1 MLRPVR
7 YALTRNF
14 LKKRPAV
21 PPVGLAL
28 RGSAFSGAAG
38 LPWPQP
44 GVSQPSLER
53 CIVLALL
60 LHILLFMI
68 VGTAPGGNSAVGNR
82 RAGELVVYMPE
93 TRESRAPATRSA
105 TELAAGAALPE
116 TEPASTA
123 TSPADRASAAANQT
137 VAAAAEATA
146 IVEPSIVIRDTA
158 APPTPAPVEAPPA
171 TLPLLVARKA
181 PISAGQAS

>member
-1 MLRPVR
+1 LGTKLLRPVR
-7 YALTRNF
+7 YALSRTF
-14 LKKRPAV
+14 LNKRPPV

-68 VGTAPGGNSAVGNR
+68 VGTAPGGNSPVGSR
-82 RAGELVVYMPE
+82 RAGELVVYAPE
-93 TRESRAPATRSA
+93 SQESRPPLPATA
-105 TELAAGAALPE
+105 TLAANDAALP
-116 TEPASTA
+116 
-123 TSPADRASAAANQT
+123 
-137 VAAAAEATA
+137 
-146 IVEPSIVIRDTA
+146 
-158 APPTPAPVEAPPA
+158 
-171 TLPLLVARKA
+171 
-181 PISAGQAS
+181 